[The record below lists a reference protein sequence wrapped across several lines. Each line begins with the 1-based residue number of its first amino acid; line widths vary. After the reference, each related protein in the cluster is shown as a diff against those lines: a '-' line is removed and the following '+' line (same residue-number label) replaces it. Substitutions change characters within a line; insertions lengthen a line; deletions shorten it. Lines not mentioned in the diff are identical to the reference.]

1 VKKVFKRRAK
11 TFEDHGIIFAFRSKP
26 MEGGDAMAAREA
38 LVDICFVLELGVVR
52 IQGLDLDGYF
62 LPRHDVDSK
71 VNSS

>member
-1 VKKVFKRRAK
+1 
-11 TFEDHGIIFAFRSKP
+11 